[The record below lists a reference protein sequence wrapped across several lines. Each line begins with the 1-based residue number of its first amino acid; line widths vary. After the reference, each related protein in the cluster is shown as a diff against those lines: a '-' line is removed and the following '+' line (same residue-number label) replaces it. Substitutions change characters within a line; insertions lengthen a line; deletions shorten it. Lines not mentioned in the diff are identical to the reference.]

1 MKVYIAARFK
11 GAENKPEIESLCA
24 AVRASGLKDF
34 CFIRDVENYEK
45 TFFDNQQGLWVRAL
59 QEMNACDA
67 FLIDISDQPSGGRV
81 IEAGIAYAL
90 KQPIFVLVK
99 SGVQYKE
106 IYDGIAALVITYDDY
121 SDIIEPLKNYLEPD
135 KIPSVRLLQKL

>member
-1 MKVYIAARFK
+1 MKIYIAARFK

-24 AVRASGLKDF
+24 AVRASGLEDF

-45 TFFDNQQGLWVRAL
+45 TFDNPQELWARTL

-67 FLIDISDQPSGGRV
+67 FLIDVSDRPTGGRV
-81 IEAGIAYAL
+81 IEAGIAYAQ

-99 SGVQYKE
+99 SGVDYKE
-106 IYDGIAALVITYDDY
+106 IYDGIATLVITYDDY
-121 SDIIEPLKNYLEPD
+121 SDIIEPLKNYL
-135 KIPSVRLLQKL
+135 QKL

>member
-1 MKVYIAARFK
+1 MKTYIAARFK

-24 AVRASGLKDF
+24 AVRASGLEDF

-45 TFFDNQQGLWVRAL
+45 TFDNPQKLWDRTL
-59 QEMNACDA
+59 QKMNACDA
-67 FLIDISDQPSGGRV
+67 FVIDVSDRPTGGRV

-99 SGVQYKE
+99 SGTSYKE
-106 IYDGIAALVITYDDY
+106 IYDGIATLVITYDSY
-121 SDIIEPLKNYLEPD
+121 NDIIEPLKNYLEPD
-135 KIPSVRLLQKL
+135 KIPSVS